1 MIEINKIQNEED
13 KILISDAIKLAD
25 SGFLRASYIMSFLA
39 GIESLKRRFKELG
52 KKDSSTG
59 RIATEIKNKEER
71 HESIEKFVIDK
82 AKELMIIDDIEKSKL
97 EYFWGMRSVYSH
109 PYEQNPSYLDC
120 QHIINS
126 VYEIVLSKP
135 LLIREGILSSIIK
148 RITDEESYLR
158 NDGDEI
164 DNFVKELFMRV
175 DTSCYSYFW
184 NKIIDSIEQSPVEE
198 HKSVCYSRQ
207 IQICRSLLKNFGY
220 NNIFKDDT
228 EVENFIYQH
237 KIAAIIFL
245 ANVDVFKILNGRLQD
260 IIFRILI
267 EEKKDR
273 KLNKLYVNN
282 LLSDKNIKELKN
294 YVATRNTNELVN
306 FSSTLT
312 IEQVI
317 EKLKSYVWDIQNPA
331 YNILKSK
338 SFYETL
344 SLCSSN
350 LQIELGRNILQA
362 SNSAFSINNFLAE
375 FSDNE
380 FANEYSINVKK
391 GIIFECFINER
402 KRIRPKI
409 TNLFY
414 VEKIFSSM
422 DISERD
428 SIKNELN
435 NLIDNAVEKTDDT
448 WDEISNDSLFID
460 IKNKILT
467 MTNIPVV

>member
-1 MIEINKIQNEED
+1 MTEIDKIQNEED
-13 KILISDAIKLAD
+13 RILISDAIKLAD

-52 KKDSSTG
+52 KKDSGIG
-59 RIATEIKNKEER
+59 RISTEIRNKEER

-82 AKELMIIDDIEKSKL
+82 AKELMLIDDIEKSKL

-126 VYEIVLSKP
+126 IYEIVLSKP
-135 LLIREGILSSIIK
+135 LLIRTGILSSIIK

-158 NDGDEI
+158 NDDDEI
-164 DNFVKELFMRV
+164 DNFVKELFIRV
-175 DTSCYSYFW
+175 DTNCYSYFW
-184 NKIIDSIEQSPVEE
+184 DKIIDSIEKSPVEE
-198 HKSVCYSRQ
+198 HKSVCYLRQ
-207 IQICRSLLKNFGY
+207 IKICKSFLNNFGY

-228 EVENFIYQH
+228 EIENFIYQH
-237 KIAAIIFL
+237 KMATIIFL
-245 ANVDVFKILNGRLQD
+245 ANVDVFRLLNGRLQD

-267 EEKKDR
+267 EEKNDR
-273 KLNKLYVNN
+273 KLNKLYTNN
-282 LLSDKNIKELKN
+282 VLSDKNVEELKN
-294 YVATRNTNELVN
+294 YISTRETNGLAN

-312 IEQVI
+312 IEKVI
-317 EKLKSYVWDIQNPA
+317 EKLRSYVWDIQNPV
-331 YNILKSK
+331 YNILKSSK
-338 SFYETL
+338 FYETL

-350 LQIELGRNILQA
+350 LQIDLGRNILQA
-362 SNSAFSINNFLAE
+362 ANSAFSINNFLVE
-375 FSDNE
+375 LSDAE
-380 FANEYSINVKK
+380 FANKFSKNVKK
-391 GIIFECFINER
+391 GIVFECFINER
-402 KRIRPKI
+402 KRIRSKI
-409 TNLFY
+409 TNLSY

-422 DISERD
+422 NIFERD